1 MVLTLEKYSEKS
13 LAVFG
18 DTENYTDRL
27 IQMGGKYV
35 LNLRGR
41 PGWIFFPNMKKTL
54 ETFIAEQQPD
64 DGIPPVLDTPIYN
77 RKDIYTALAE
87 IQTMMALLNTK
98 INAVMDLAEKT
109 YKPTATDKP
118 EACYP
123 ADEDTAPP
131 VSLLR
136 RR

>member
-27 IQMGGKYV
+27 IQMGGKYI

-54 ETFIAEQQPD
+54 ETFIAEQPD
-64 DGIPPVLDTPIYN
+64 EDIHPVVDTPVYN
-77 RKDIYTALAE
+77 RKDIYNALAE
-87 IQTMMALLNTK
+87 IQTMMALLQTK

-123 ADEDTAPP
+123 ADEDIAPP